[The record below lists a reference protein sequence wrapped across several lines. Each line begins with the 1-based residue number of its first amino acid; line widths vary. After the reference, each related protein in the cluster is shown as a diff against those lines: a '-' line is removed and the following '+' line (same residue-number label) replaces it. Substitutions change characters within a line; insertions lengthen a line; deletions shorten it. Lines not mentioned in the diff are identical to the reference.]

1 MTLSFML
8 VIIGNS
14 TINVVASSMLM
25 GASSILT
32 AVSIGPALYFLGNYG
47 YIIVILLALISGY
60 SAIKVDKY
68 KEQNRLFTYKQI
80 LDYLNGKPIKRINA
94 DKTKHKLINAI
105 ISIIYI
111 SLFIII
117 FIISLNWFK

>member
-1 MTLSFML
+1 
-8 VIIGNS
+8 
-14 TINVVASSMLM
+14 M